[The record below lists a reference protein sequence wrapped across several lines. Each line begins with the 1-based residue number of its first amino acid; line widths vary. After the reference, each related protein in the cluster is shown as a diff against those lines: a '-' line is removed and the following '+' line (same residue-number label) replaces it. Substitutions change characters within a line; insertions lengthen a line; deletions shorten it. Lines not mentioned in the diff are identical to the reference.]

1 MATWRELIA
10 QEMRAHN
17 ETWADAVACTL
28 YDEIL
33 DVEFDDCS
41 GGTEGKPFTLW
52 TERRV
57 YFPTEYDGAESV
69 ASAPRNPCD
78 EVMEHV

>member
-1 MATWRELIA
+1 MKNRG
-10 QEMRAHN
+10 
-17 ETWADAVACTL
+17 ETWANVVACTL

-33 DVEFDDCS
+33 DVEFEDGFGS
-41 GGTEGKPFTLW
+41 PEGKPFTLW
-52 TERRV
+52 TEQRV
-57 YFPTEYDGAESV
+57 YFPVEYDGAESV